1 MNNPKLLKMRTL
13 TISISEFDFKELGL
27 KTENLSFDELLEI
40 INREIQRSNL
50 RKSIELAEKYG
61 LSELSD
67 DEITQ
72 EVKAVR
78 DAKNHY

>member
-1 MNNPKLLKMRTL
+1 MRTL